1 MRRARL
7 ALSISRPLSAD
18 VTRML
23 MTDIPSSMRAAVT
36 RDWNEIHV
44 EQVPVPDLEEGEVL
58 VRVGA
63 CGICGTDLKIAAG
76 VYEGSWPPALPF
88 IQGHEWSGTV
98 AGLGEG
104 VSGLAIG
111 DRVAA
116 ENHKGCGT
124 CVNCRRGRY
133 NLCEVA
139 RARGKAY
146 KLYGHTAQGAFA
158 EYAARPAGLLHK
170 LPGQVS
176 FEEGT
181 IVNQGALGLHAIR
194 RCRVEP
200 GDTVAVIGP
209 GLIGLICVQLAKATG
224 ATRVIVAGRGA
235 RLDLARELGAD
246 ETIDI
251 SSADTVAT
259 VREMTEGRGA
269 DCAFECAGAP
279 AAVVAAINCVKR
291 GGRVALVGLTGHK
304 MVELDMDRLT
314 LDEIDVYG
322 VRSSP
327 NAYPEL
333 INLIGAGKLNVRRL
347 VSRVYPL
354 EEINAAFE
362 AFRKREDG
370 AIRMVIKI

>member
-1 MRRARL
+1 
-7 ALSISRPLSAD
+7 
-18 VTRML
+18 
-23 MTDIPSSMRAAVT
+23 MTDIPTTMRAAVT
-36 RDWNEIHV
+36 RDWNDIRIE
-44 EQVPVPDLEEGEVL
+44 EAPVPALEAGEVL

-63 CGICGTDLKIAAG
+63 CGICGTDLKIVAG
-76 VYEGSWPPALPF
+76 VYKGSWPPSLPF
-88 IQGHEWSGTV
+88 IQGHEWAGTV
-98 AGLGEG
+98 AALGEG
-104 VSGLAIG
+104 VTGLQVG

-124 CVNCRRGRY
+124 CANCRRGRY

-139 RARGKAY
+139 RSKGKAY
-146 KLYGHTAQGAFA
+146 KLYGHSAQGAFA

-170 LPGQVS
+170 LPDAVS

-194 RCRVEP
+194 RCRIEP

-209 GLIGLICVQLAKATG
+209 GLVGLITVQLAKAVG
-224 ATRVIVAGRGA
+224 ATRVIIAGRGP
-235 RLDLARELGAD
+235 RLDLACELGAD
-246 ETIDI
+246 EVVDI
-251 SSADTVAT
+251 SMTDTVEGIRALT
-259 VREMTEGRGA
+259 DGRGA

-279 AAVVAAINCVKR
+279 EAVVASINCVKR
-291 GGRVALVGLTGHK
+291 GGRVALAGLTGNQN
-304 MVELDMDRLT
+304 VAFNTDRIA
-314 LDEIDVYG
+314 LDEVDVFG

-333 INLIGAGKLNVRRL
+333 INLIAAGKVNVKKL

-354 EEINAAFE
+354 EQINDAFD
-362 AFRKREDG
+362 AFRKREGG

>member
-1 MRRARL
+1 
-7 ALSISRPLSAD
+7 
-18 VTRML
+18 

-36 RDWNEIHV
+36 RDWEEIHI
-44 EQVPVPDLEEGEVL
+44 EQVPVPHIEPGEVL

-76 VYEGSWPPALPF
+76 VYKGSWPPSLPF

-98 AGLGEG
+98 AVLGDE
-104 VSGLAIG
+104 VSELTVG

-116 ENHKGCGT
+116 ENHKGCGK
-124 CVNCRRGRY
+124 CPNCRRGRY

-139 RARGKAY
+139 RTMGKAY

-170 LPGQVS
+170 LPDGVS

-224 ATRVIVAGRGA
+224 AARVIVAGRGP

-246 ETIDI
+246 DTIDI
-251 SSADTVAT
+251 NTQDT
-259 VREMTEGRGA
+259 TEAVQKLTDGRGA
-269 DCAFECAGAP
+269 DCVFECAGSP
-279 AAVVAAINCVKR
+279 SSVTAAINSVKR
-291 GGRVALVGLTGHK
+291 GGRVALIGLTGHK
-304 MVELDMDRLT
+304 PVELDTDRVV

-333 INLIGAGKLNVRRL
+333 IGLIGAGMINVRRL

-354 EEINAAFE
+354 EEINQAFE
-362 AFRKREDG
+362 AFRARQDG

>member
-1 MRRARL
+1 
-7 ALSISRPLSAD
+7 
-18 VTRML
+18 
-23 MTDIPSSMRAAVT
+23 MRAAVT
-36 RDWNEIHV
+36 RDWNDIRIE
-44 EQVPVPDLEEGEVL
+44 EAPVPALEAGEVL

-63 CGICGTDLKIAAG
+63 CGICGTDLKIVAG
-76 VYEGSWPPALPF
+76 VYKGSWPPSLPF
-88 IQGHEWSGTV
+88 IQGHEWAGTV
-98 AGLGEG
+98 AALGEG
-104 VSGLAIG
+104 VTGLQVG

-124 CVNCRRGRY
+124 CANCRRGRY

-139 RARGKAY
+139 RSKGKAY
-146 KLYGHTAQGAFA
+146 KLYGHSAQGAFA

-170 LPGQVS
+170 LPDAVS

-194 RCRVEP
+194 RCRIEP

-209 GLIGLICVQLAKATG
+209 GLVGLITVQLAKAVG
-224 ATRVIVAGRGA
+224 ATRVIIAGRGP
-235 RLDLARELGAD
+235 RLDLACELGAD
-246 ETIDI
+246 EVVDI
-251 SSADTVAT
+251 SMTDTVEGIRALT
-259 VREMTEGRGA
+259 DGRGA

-279 AAVVAAINCVKR
+279 EAVVASINCVKR
-291 GGRVALVGLTGHK
+291 GGRVALVGLTGNK
-304 MVELDMDRLT
+304 EVTFNTDRIA
-314 LDEIDVYG
+314 LDEVDVFG

-333 INLIGAGKLNVRRL
+333 INLIATGKVNVKKL

-354 EEINAAFE
+354 EQINDAFD
-362 AFRKREDG
+362 AFRKREGG

>member
-1 MRRARL
+1 
-7 ALSISRPLSAD
+7 
-18 VTRML
+18 
-23 MTDIPSSMRAAVT
+23 MTDIPTTMRAAVT
-36 RDWNEIHV
+36 RDWNDIRIE
-44 EQVPVPDLEEGEVL
+44 EAPVPALEAGEVL

-63 CGICGTDLKIAAG
+63 CGICGTDLKIVAG
-76 VYEGSWPPALPF
+76 VYKGSWPPSFPF
-88 IQGHEWSGTV
+88 IQGHEWAGTV
-98 AGLGEG
+98 AALGEG
-104 VSGLAIG
+104 LTGLQVG

-124 CVNCRRGRY
+124 CANCRRGRY

-139 RARGKAY
+139 RSKGKAY
-146 KLYGHTAQGAFA
+146 KLYGHSAQGAFA

-170 LPGQVS
+170 LPDAVS

-194 RCRVEP
+194 RCRIEP

-209 GLIGLICVQLAKATG
+209 GLVGLITVQLAKAVG
-224 ATRVIVAGRGA
+224 ATRVIIAGRGP
-235 RLDLARELGAD
+235 RLDLACELGAD
-246 ETIDI
+246 EVVDI
-251 SSADTVAT
+251 SMTDTVEGIRALT
-259 VREMTEGRGA
+259 DGRGA

-279 AAVVAAINCVKR
+279 EAVVASINCVKR
-291 GGRVALVGLTGHK
+291 GGRVALAGLTGNQN
-304 MVELDMDRLT
+304 VAFNTDRIA
-314 LDEIDVYG
+314 LDEVDVFG

-333 INLIGAGKLNVRRL
+333 INLIAAGKVNVKKL

-354 EEINAAFE
+354 EQINDAFD
-362 AFRKREDG
+362 AFRKREGG

>member
-1 MRRARL
+1 MAD
-7 ALSISRPLSAD
+7 RP
-18 VTRML
+18 T
-23 MTDIPSSMRAAVT
+23 TMRAAVT
-36 RDWNEIHV
+36 RDWNDIRIE
-44 EQVPVPDLEEGEVL
+44 EVPVPVLEQGEVL

-63 CGICGTDLKIAAG
+63 CGICGTDLKIVAG

-88 IQGHEWSGTV
+88 IQGHEWAGTV
-98 AGLGEG
+98 AALGEG
-104 VSGLAIG
+104 VTGLQVG

-124 CVNCRRGRY
+124 CANCRRGRY

-139 RARGKAY
+139 RSKGRAY
-146 KLYGHTAQGAFA
+146 KLYGHSAQGAFA
-158 EYAARPAGLLHK
+158 DYAARPAGLLHK
-170 LPGQVS
+170 LPDAVS

-194 RCRVEP
+194 RCRIEP

-209 GLIGLICVQLAKATG
+209 GLVGLITVQLAKAVG
-224 ATRVIVAGRGA
+224 ATRVIIVGRGP
-235 RLDLARELGAD
+235 RLELAKELGAD
-246 ETIDI
+246 DVVDI
-251 SSADTVAT
+251 SKTDS
-259 VREMTEGRGA
+259 TEGIRSLTNGRGA

-279 AAVVAAINCVKR
+279 EAVVASINCVKR
-291 GGRVALVGLTGHK
+291 GGRVALVGLTGNKEVSFNTDH
-304 MVELDMDRLT
+304 MA
-314 LDEIDVYG
+314 LDEVDVFG

-333 INLIGAGKLNVRRL
+333 INLIAAGKVNVKKL

-354 EEINAAFE
+354 EQISDAFD
-362 AFRKREDG
+362 AFRKRADG

>member
-1 MRRARL
+1 M
-7 ALSISRPLSAD
+7 SDISA
-18 VTRML
+18 T
-23 MTDIPSSMRAAVT
+23 MRAAVT
-36 RDWNEIHV
+36 RDWNDIRV
-44 EQVPVPDLEEGEVL
+44 EEVPVPALEQGEVL

-63 CGICGTDLKIAAG
+63 CGICGTDLKIVAG
-76 VYEGSWPPALPF
+76 VYKGSWPPSLPF
-88 IQGHEWSGTV
+88 IQGHEWAGTV
-98 AGLGEG
+98 AALGDG
-104 VSGLAIG
+104 VTSLQVG

-124 CVNCRRGRY
+124 CANCRRGRY

-139 RARGKAY
+139 RSKGKAY
-146 KLYGHTAQGAFA
+146 KLYGHSAQGAFA

-170 LPGQVS
+170 LPDVVS

-194 RCRVEP
+194 RCRIEP

-209 GLIGLICVQLAKATG
+209 GLVGLITVQLAKAVG
-224 ATRVIVAGRGA
+224 ATRVIVVGRGP

-246 ETIDI
+246 DVVDI
-251 SSADTVAT
+251 SKTDTVEAIRSLT
-259 VREMTEGRGA
+259 DGRGV

-279 AAVVAAINCVKR
+279 ESVVASINSVKR
-291 GGRVALVGLTGHK
+291 GGRVALIGLTGNK
-304 MVELDMDRLT
+304 EVSFNTDRIA
-314 LDEIDVYG
+314 LDEVDVFG

-333 INLIGAGKLNVRRL
+333 ISLIAAGKVNVMKL

-354 EEINAAFE
+354 EQIDEAFAAF
-362 AFRKREDG
+362 RNREGG